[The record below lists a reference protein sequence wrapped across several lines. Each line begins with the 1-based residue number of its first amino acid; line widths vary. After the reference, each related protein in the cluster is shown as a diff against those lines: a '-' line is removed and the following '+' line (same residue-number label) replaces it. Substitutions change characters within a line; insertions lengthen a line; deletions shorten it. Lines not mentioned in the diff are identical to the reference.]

1 MCSEALS
8 SRDGSSIKPNW
19 EDIFSLKLKAPKLR
33 NLLTFFWKYHLW
45 NHTHKKE
52 FMSDKS

>member
-1 MCSEALS
+1 MCSEAFS

-19 EDIFSLKLKAPKLR
+19 KDIFSLKLKAPKLR

-45 NHTHKKE
+45 NHTHTQK
-52 FMSDKS
+52 FMADKS